1 MQSIKIRSP
10 CSSAN
15 LGSGFD
21 SFGLALEAFYDT
33 ITLELTDGEIKIEVT
48 GIEAERVPKS
58 PDRNTAGFV
67 AKRLLEKKDVGVKIH
82 LYKGIPSGMGL
93 GSSGAS
99 AAACAYGLNEL
110 LNLGLSK
117 NEIIKWAA
125 LGEIAAAGVAHA
137 DNVAASILGG
147 FTIVRTCN
155 DLIDAVRLNPPP
167 NLRIALAMPIIK
179 TSENKTAAARSILPR
194 SIPLRNAVLNIQN
207 AAYIVAGFHLGDI
220 EMIGRGMMDAIA
232 EPFRKKL
239 IPCYEDVKKAALD
252 AGAAGVTISGAG
264 PTVIAVVDSTRTSA
278 EDVAKAM
285 AEAFRDGGVE
295 CRACC
300 SKPSLKGTERIVN
313 R

>member
-33 ITLELTDGEIKIEVT
+33 VTLEPTDGEIKIEVT
-48 GIEAERVPKS
+48 GIGAERIPKS
-58 PDRNTAGFV
+58 PNKNTAGLV
-67 AKRLLEKKDVGVKIH
+67 AKRLLENKDVGVKIH
-82 LYKGIPSGMGL
+82 LHKGIPLGMGL

-110 LNLGLSK
+110 LNLGLSR
-117 NEIIKWAA
+117 NEIVRWAA
-125 LGEIAAAGVAHA
+125 LGEIAAAGAAHA

-155 DLIDAVRLNPPP
+155 DLIDVVRLNPPP
-167 NLRIALAMPIIK
+167 NLQIALAMPIIK
-179 TSENKTAAARSILPR
+179 ISENKTATARSILPR
-194 SIPLRNAVLNIQN
+194 SIPLKSAILNIQN
-207 AAYIVAGFHLGDI
+207 AAYIVAGFHLGNI
-220 EMIGRGMMDAIA
+220 EMIGRGMMDVIA

-239 IPCYEDVKKAALD
+239 IPCYKDVKKAALD
-252 AGAAGVTISGAG
+252 AGAAGVAISGAG
-264 PTVIAVVDSTRTSA
+264 PTVIAVVDSTKISA
-278 EDVAKAM
+278 GDVAEAM

-295 CRACC
+295 CRAYC

-313 R
+313 G